1 MPAHVKDFNIT
12 DTKVVL
18 TVTFEDVTKSI
29 SYPFANGK
37 DDDKSRAIVYN
48 KIYKDITNNYE
59 IALDINANE
68 YTTALL
74 VSLVD
79 VDVRKFN
86 EDFATVLDKNIA
98 SYVKVNESIFD
109 AKFYL
114 MYYADMHTHDDSTR
128 LHVSYITSYIEPMHA
143 VTTLLTDRIANK
155 DIVDEDYINEI
166 EQNIDAFANACN
178 ISFEKFNITQ
188 KYVISYNTGIK
199 TIILI

>member
-12 DTKVVL
+12 DTKAVL
-18 TVTFEDVTKSI
+18 TVTFEGVTKSI

-59 IALDINANE
+59 IALDINSNE

-79 VDVRKFN
+79 IDVRKFN
-86 EDFATVLDKNIA
+86 KDFATTLDEYIA
-98 SYVKVNESIFD
+98 FYSEANESIFG

-114 MYYADMHTHDDSTR
+114 MYYADMHTHDDNTR
-128 LHVSYITSYIEPMHA
+128 LHASYITSYIEPMHA
-143 VTTLLTDRIANK
+143 VTTLLTNRIANK
-155 DIVDEDYINEI
+155 NVVDEDYINEI
-166 EQNIDAFANACN
+166 EQTIDTYTNACN